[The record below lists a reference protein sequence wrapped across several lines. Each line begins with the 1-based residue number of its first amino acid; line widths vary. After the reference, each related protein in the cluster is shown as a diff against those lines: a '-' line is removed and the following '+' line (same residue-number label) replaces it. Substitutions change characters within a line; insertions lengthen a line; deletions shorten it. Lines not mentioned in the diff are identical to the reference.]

1 MRIPEKDFFLFFNEC
16 HKQKRKKDETALTA
30 RKLAQTPP
38 PPYGTAERESIGAKG
53 EGKFSFVLGFFFTDK
68 LAPPLSSS

>member
-1 MRIPEKDFFLFFNEC
+1 MNATNKKE
-16 HKQKRKKDETALTA
+16 KDETALTA
-30 RKLAQTPP
+30 RKLAQTP

-53 EGKFSFVLGFFFTDK
+53 EGKFPFVLGFFFTDK